1 MSRGRRQRRD
11 RGGLLPGVIM
21 IVVGTLF
28 LLQRFD
34 VVPVG
39 RVWQFWP
46 LILIGFGLMNLVR
59 PERGHP
65 SIFLLLLGIWLQ
77 ISTLDLFGLDFRNS
91 WPLLIVFVG
100 VSFVFDSLVSGG
112 RGRHD
117 ARDDVIEV
125 DAVHGG
131 DDGR

>member
-11 RGGLLPGVIM
+11 RGGLMPGVIM

-34 VVPVG
+34 VVPVD
-39 RVWQFWP
+39 RVGQFWP
-46 LILIGFGLMNLVR
+46 LLLIGFGLMNVLR
-59 PERGHP
+59 PEKGRR

-77 ISTLDLFGLDFRNS
+77 ISTLGLFGLDFRNS

-117 ARDDVIEV
+117 AHDDVIEADV
-125 DAVHGG
+125 VHGG